1 MSTTLEPQVENEA
14 TNTNAASERLRLTMA
29 ACKLSFT
36 WFGTT
41 KSLSDEQKATIAN
54 SFDADREALSAGKRL
69 LNTKD
74 PAWKNVSSLKSQM
87 NSFWKGETLPFP
99 MTGIRLIRQHDI
111 AHFNDRMM
119 SFEAELDQAVEA
131 LDEVYGLMKESA
143 RQRLGELFNA
153 GDYPSSLQGLF
164 SVTVSYPSVEVPPYL
179 RRLRPDLYRQEAER
193 VSQRFDQALE
203 MAESAFMDELSQLI
217 SHLTERLTGQD
228 DGKPKVFRD
237 SAVNNVFSFLE
248 RFKRLNVNSNAE
260 LNDLISTCQQ
270 VVQGRSA
277 QSLRDNRLVRES
289 VATELREVGK
299 QLDQLLVDR
308 PRRNLIRRSR

>member
-99 MTGIRLIRQHDI
+99 MNGIRLIRQDDI

-131 LDEVYGLMKESA
+131 LDEVYGLLKESA
-143 RQRLGELFNA
+143 RLRLGELFNDS
-153 GDYPSSLQGLF
+153 DYPSSLQGLF

-203 MAESAFMDELSQLI
+203 MAETAFMDELGQLLE
-217 SHLTERLTGQD
+217 HLNERLTGEV

-237 SAVNNVFSFLE
+237 TAVTNLTGFFA
-248 RFKRLNVNSNAE
+248 RFRRLNIRSNAE
-260 LNDLISTCQQ
+260 LDNLVESCQQ
-270 VVQGRSA
+270 IVQGRTP
-277 QSLRDNRLVRES
+277 QSLRDNRSIRDS
-289 VATELREVGK
+289 VASELRAVGN

>member
-99 MTGIRLIRQHDI
+99 MNGIRLIRQDDI

-119 SFEAELDQAVEA
+119 SFEAELDRAVEA